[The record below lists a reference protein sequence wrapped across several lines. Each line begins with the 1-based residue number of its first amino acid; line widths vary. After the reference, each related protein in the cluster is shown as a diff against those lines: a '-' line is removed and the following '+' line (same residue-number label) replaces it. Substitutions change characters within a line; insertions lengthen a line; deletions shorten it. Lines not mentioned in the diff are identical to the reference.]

1 MKRGILV
8 AVLTLL
14 VWFLSTQ
21 GAQAQGAQA
30 QGAQAQG
37 AQAQGAQAQGA
48 QAQGMQKFEQLSRQ
62 LNLTPAQKVQL
73 IPILRAEA
81 PKVEAIKA
89 NTSLSR
95 VQKLA
100 QVKALHDQ
108 TDPQVRSILTPE
120 QYQNLQEIRRSEIQ
134 QTIRKKLN
142 Q

>member
-14 VWFLSTQ
+14 VLFLSTQ
-21 GAQAQGAQA
+21 GAHAQGAQA
-30 QGAQAQG
+30 QGV
-37 AQAQGAQAQGA
+37 
-48 QAQGMQKFEQLSRQ
+48 QKFEQLARQ

-95 VQKLA
+95 VQKLT
-100 QVKALHDQ
+100 QLKAVHDQ

-120 QYQNLQEIRRSEIQ
+120 QYQSLQEIRRSEIRQ
-134 QTIRKKLN
+134 AVQKKLN